1 MTVFRFVARFSAVA
15 CLLMSTWSA
24 QAVEIMRWERL
35 PLAVPLVVGQERIV
49 FLDQNVRVGIPRSL
63 NDKLRVQSIGGAIYL
78 LAKETIEPT
87 RLQLQNVQTGEIM
100 LVDIAAMTA
109 PKDQAALEP
118 VKIIAGDTA
127 PTRYGSSKPP
137 QKTASRTTSS
147 ANAADNDEE
156 EVEED
161 DTPTK
166 RETPVPVVLTRYAS
180 QMLYAPLR
188 TVEPVDGIVQVKL
201 DRRAD
206 LSTLLPTL
214 PVIAS
219 ALGSWQLDNYW
230 VTAVKLRNQTAQRLS
245 LDPRELMGD
254 LVTATF
260 QHNYLGAMGD
270 ATDTTTLYVVTRGH
284 GIGQSVLPAIGQ
296 ADPRVT
302 READHER

>member
-1 MTVFRFVARFSAVA
+1 MTVSRFVVRLGAVVS
-15 CLLMSTWSA
+15 LLIATWSA

-49 FLDQNVRVGIPRSL
+49 FLDQNVRVGMPRSL

-118 VKIIAGDTA
+118 VKIIAGDTT
-127 PTRYGSSKPP
+127 PTRYGSSKPS
-137 QKTASRTTSS
+137 QKPTSRTTSS
-147 ANAADNDEE
+147 PNATANDEE

-161 DTPTK
+161 DTPPK
-166 RETPVPVVLTRYAS
+166 REMPVPVVLTRYAS

-214 PVIAS
+214 PVVAS
-219 ALGSWQLDNYW
+219 ALGSWQLDDYW
-230 VTAVKLRNQTAQRLS
+230 ITAVKLRNQTAQRLT

-296 ADPRVT
+296 AAPRVT

>member
-1 MTVFRFVARFSAVA
+1 MA
-15 CLLMSTWSA
+15 TWSA

-63 NDKLRVQSIGGAIYL
+63 TDKLRVQSIGGAIYL

-118 VKIIAGDTA
+118 VKIIAGDTT
-127 PTRYGSSKPP
+127 PTRYGTSKPA
-137 QKTASRTTSS
+137 QKATSRTASAAVNTS
-147 ANAADNDEE
+147 DEE
-156 EVEED
+156 EAEED
-161 DTPTK
+161 DTPPK

-188 TVEPVDGIVQVKL
+188 TVEPVEGIIQVKL

-214 PVIAS
+214 PVVAS
-219 ALGSWQLDNYW
+219 ALGSWQLDDYW
-230 VTAVKLRNQTAQRLS
+230 VTAVKLRNQTTQRLS

-260 QHNYLGAMGD
+260 QHNYLGAKGD

-284 GIGQSVLPAIGQ
+284 GIGQSVLPSIGQ
-296 ADPRVT
+296 ADPRVKQ
-302 READHER
+302 EADHER

>member
-1 MTVFRFVARFSAVA
+1 MTAFRSVVRFGAVVS
-15 CLLMSTWSA
+15 LLIATWSA

-63 NDKLRVQSIGGAIYL
+63 TDKLRVQSIGGAIYL

-127 PTRYGSSKPP
+127 PTRYGTSKPA
-137 QKTASRTTSS
+137 QKATSRTASAAVNTS
-147 ANAADNDEE
+147 DEE
-156 EVEED
+156 EAEED
-161 DTPTK
+161 DTPPK

-188 TVEPVDGIVQVKL
+188 TVEPVEGIIQVKL

-214 PVIAS
+214 PVVAS
-219 ALGSWQLDNYW
+219 ALGSWQLDDYW
-230 VTAVKLRNQTAQRLS
+230 VTAVKLRNQTTQRLS

-260 QHNYLGAMGD
+260 QHNYLGAKGD

-296 ADPRVT
+296 ADPRVKQ
-302 READHER
+302 EADHER

>member
-1 MTVFRFVARFSAVA
+1 MTVFRFVARFSIVA
-15 CLLMSTWSA
+15 CLLMTTWSA

-109 PKDQAALEP
+109 PKDQTALEP
-118 VKIIAGDTA
+118 VKLIAGDAA
-127 PTRYGSSKPP
+127 PTRYGTSKPA
-137 QKTASRTTSS
+137 QKATSRTSSS
-147 ANAADNDEE
+147 AAVNANDEDEE
-156 EVEED
+156 ED
-161 DTPTK
+161 APPK

-219 ALGSWQLDNYW
+219 ALGSWQLDDYW

-296 ADPRVT
+296 ADPRVKQ
-302 READHER
+302 EADHER

>member
-1 MTVFRFVARFSAVA
+1 MTVSRFVVRLGAVVS
-15 CLLMSTWSA
+15 LLMANWSA
-24 QAVEIMRWERL
+24 QAVEILRWERL

-49 FLDQNVRVGIPRSL
+49 FLDQNVRVGMPRSL

-118 VKIIAGDTA
+118 VKIIAGDTT
-127 PTRYGSSKPP
+127 PTRYGSSKPS
-137 QKTASRTTSS
+137 QKPTSRTTSS
-147 ANAADNDEE
+147 PNAIANDEE

-161 DTPTK
+161 DTPPK

-214 PVIAS
+214 PVVAS
-219 ALGSWQLDNYW
+219 ALGSWQLDDYW
-230 VTAVKLRNQTAQRLS
+230 ITAVKLRNQTAQRLS

>member
-1 MTVFRFVARFSAVA
+1 MTVSRFVVRLGAVFS
-15 CLLMSTWSA
+15 LLIATWSA

-49 FLDQNVRVGIPRSL
+49 FLDQNVRVGMPRSL

-118 VKIIAGDTA
+118 VKIIAGDTT
-127 PTRYGSSKPP
+127 PTRYGSGKPS
-137 QKTASRTTSS
+137 QKPTSRTTSS
-147 ANAADNDEE
+147 PNATANDEE

-161 DTPTK
+161 DTPPK

-214 PVIAS
+214 PVVAS
-219 ALGSWQLDNYW
+219 ALGSWQLDDYW

-302 READHER
+302 REVDHER

>member
-1 MTVFRFVARFSAVA
+1 MA
-15 CLLMSTWSA
+15 TWSA

-118 VKIIAGDTA
+118 VKIIAGETA
-127 PTRYGSSKPP
+127 PTRYGTSKPAL
-137 QKTASRTTSS
+137 KATSRTSS
-147 ANAADNDEE
+147 AAVNTNDEE
-156 EVEED
+156 ETEED
-161 DTPTK
+161 DAPPK
-166 RETPVPVVLTRYAS
+166 GETPVPVVLTRYAS

-188 TVEPVDGIVQVKL
+188 TVEPVEGIIQVKL

-214 PVIAS
+214 PVVSS
-219 ALGSWQLDNYW
+219 ALGSWQLDDYW
-230 VTAVKLRNQTAQRLS
+230 VTAVKLRNQTTQRLS

-260 QHNYLGAMGD
+260 QHNYLGAKGD

-296 ADPRVT
+296 ADPRVKQ
-302 READHER
+302 EADHER